1 MKREIIRVRT
11 CSCPQGTL
19 SPGEEK
25 QEKPSEE
32 RKGREEV
39 RRGRRAERM
48 RDDQNSE
55 QQRLTGE
62 NKVRNRTY
70 TVPRSAEEGRPLLRR
85 P

>member
-1 MKREIIRVRT
+1 
-11 CSCPQGTL
+11 
-19 SPGEEK
+19 
-25 QEKPSEE
+25 
-32 RKGREEV
+32 
-39 RRGRRAERM
+39 M